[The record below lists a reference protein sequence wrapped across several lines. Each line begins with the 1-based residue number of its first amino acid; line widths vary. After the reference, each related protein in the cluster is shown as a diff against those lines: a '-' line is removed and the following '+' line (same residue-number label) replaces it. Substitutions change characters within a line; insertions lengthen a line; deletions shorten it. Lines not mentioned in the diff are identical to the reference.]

1 MIGGGGVRWLLV
13 GLVMMLAVSPAMAK
27 DFSMNGTEFAA
38 AFVANTISNLDL
50 ASQFLDVLYAANAT
64 DTDHNLFQNLWG
76 IVYGGVLTAGW
87 NNQIT
92 AIVLDELADTSN
104 TNLTDARTNI
114 SLAIAYLAT
123 NTTTV
128 FGDTAGSAGMSYLLK
143 KQVEALENRSITYNS
158 VPLIEAYARATANT
172 IYENVLFMTELFK
185 VLPKALT

>member
-1 MIGGGGVRWLLV
+1 MTGGGKVRWLAV
-13 GLVMMLAVSPAMAK
+13 GLILMFAVSPAMAD

-38 AFVANTISNLDL
+38 AFIANTISNLDL
-50 ASQFLDVLYAANAT
+50 ASEFLDVLYAANAT
-64 DTDHNLFQNLWG
+64 DANHNLFQNLWG
-76 IVYGGVLTAGW
+76 IVYGGVLVAGW

-114 SLAIAYLAT
+114 SLAIAYMAT

-143 KQVEALENRSITYNS
+143 KQVEALENRSITYNG